1 MIKSFI
7 VWRLELTSG
16 QFFFFVLLEIKHAQT
31 LTVEQ
36 SVKCALICSLQII
49 VGYSMRNLTSGEIRT
64 DVCQSPSWHPS
75 HGGAAITEEEAVCR
89 DAWGVTRWMS
99 LTALP
104 LP

>member
-1 MIKSFI
+1 M
-7 VWRLELTSG
+7 
-16 QFFFFVLLEIKHAQT
+16 
-31 LTVEQ
+31 TVEQ

-75 HGGAAITEEEAVCR
+75 HGGAAITEEEAVCG
-89 DAWGVTRWMS
+89 DVWGVTRWMS

-104 LP
+104 FAVGLEFTVSSR